1 MRFLLPGL
9 CHLTAEDE
17 ARHVCLEAHLHHV
30 LIDYVTSACEQLILS
45 NNDDVTTTAQS
56 VATACSVFLNIIV
69 AERSLV
75 AQDSKFD
82 DLLKFLAAA
91 LPKFGQLLCTLVS
104 VCIAIRYHA
113 ATDQAFSKSRFWSK
127 TRKW

>member
-17 ARHVCLEAHLHHV
+17 ARDVCLEAHLHHV

-45 NNDDVTTTAQS
+45 NNDDVTTDTAQS

-91 LPKFGQLLCTLVS
+91 LPKFGTTLV
-104 VCIAIRYHA
+104 H
-113 ATDQAFSKSRFWSK
+113 TK
-127 TRKW
+127 

>member
-1 MRFLLPGL
+1 MSSNSGTRRSDVF
-9 CHLTAEDE
+9 
-17 ARHVCLEAHLHHV
+17 LEAHLHHV
-30 LIDYVTSACEQLILS
+30 LIDNIKSACEQLVLS
-45 NNDDVTTTAQS
+45 NNDDVTTDTVRS
-56 VATACSVFLNIIV
+56 VATACSVCLNIIV
-69 AERSLV
+69 AERSQV
-75 AQDSKFD
+75 VQESKFD